1 MAKFYTDK
9 APTPVFAVTFVSNR
23 EGIIPKTA
31 IGKTGNT
38 ATNSTIS
45 NIEILNSKKAKIKEY
60 EDDLAKLTSYA
71 GGLITKDTLQKY
83 YDQADYKRTYETQTV
98 ANAITYVKT
107 LISKATNDLPNAE
120 TLSDAE
126 KALTD
131 SEYLIYSNLQ
141 IQNLDDGK
149 DLSQQSN
156 WYLREAE
163 VELTRDWPIQKAKLI
178 VTCKLLDNGSIPPLV
193 EVENGFVWTKNKDA
207 FVKLLPEGRFL
218 SADDE
223 VRIYA
228 GYKNDQ
234 CISMNDLDKYPFDFT
249 NLEVTGNI
257 PADSQD
263 GLKLQQLQAEKKAI
277 EDAINALKNPLTDP
291 LTVYYSIL
299 GVAALVAGGVYLY
312 GIAAPAATVIPAAA
326 TTTTGTAVGTTAAT
340 VPLGLPVPAR
350 ILAQQAAAR
359 TANTAAG
366 GTPVTVGN
374 TTINVSLPSNT
385 ITTPTVTVQSLTTGA
400 RVQNAL
406 GGTNVTAVKPGQ
418 VSNIN
423 NPSVTTTVNTAV
435 NTATKSQLATEG
447 SQFLNL
453 AKSAGSD
460 SGKLFQTI
468 SSYQKTLSASQSTT
482 FSQTFN
488 GNVGPKGAL
497 GAFALAVQAV
507 VATGAN
513 AEELSTSSST
523 ATRQASEPFK
533 AKLRDYLDGRRS
545 FDDNKELFRLLGEE
559 LVSVNNLIQILQKKA
574 GVKTKTYKSDPN
586 KIAPIFWGF
595 IDSVDFISNSN
606 AGVQIIYNLRD
617 RSRILADTKLV
628 TLPFLGTDASN
639 KNTFEG
645 LKHKTIESVY
655 RATNGGIY
663 LDNSYTSASSLAW
676 RSGFE
681 KGETI
686 NLYEDKDKK
695 ITDTK
700 SALASERL
708 KFTAAIEDP
717 ARWVLANSFLSSSD
731 IKKTDYN
738 NFDPLFHTWTLQG
751 PLVTGSG
758 NTTMQIINKS
768 PFEILS
774 YLAMTEVMPIDIFTS
789 HINGHFMFAPRIL
802 DTSGLYDEQRGN
814 RLYYFFDCFDKL
826 PEQRSLIK
834 DIRVMTSTIGVY
846 NRFTVLTADF
856 GSSINASLS
865 GLTSIV
871 DIASANTKNRKV
883 PVKQHVIVDPKVK
896 SDATNPQGAAQALA
910 LTTASS
916 MARDHTNI
924 IFKVIGDSSFYPGE
938 AVRVFNTVL
947 HSKGVFTFNATST
960 SSAVFLKSLYN
971 EVEKLK
977 VKAVEQ
983 GSGATKKVV
992 DLSAVIDSMRKV
1004 AGQDSDDL
1012 NQALPMYKVRAI
1024 THSLKANGNDA
1035 GYTTKIV
1042 AVADIL

>member
-9 APTPVFAVTFVSNR
+9 TPTPVFAVTFVSNR
-23 EGIIPKTA
+23 EGIIPKAA
-31 IGKTGNT
+31 IGKTGN
-38 ATNSTIS
+38 AVTNSSTS
-45 NIEILNSKKAKIKEY
+45 NVEILNSKKAKIKEY

-71 GGLITKDTLQKY
+71 GGLITKETLQKY

-98 ANAITYVKT
+98 SNAIAYVKT

-131 SEYLIYSNLQ
+131 NEYLIYSNLQ
-141 IQNLDDGK
+141 IQKTDDPT

-207 FVKLLPEGRFL
+207 FVEKLPTGRFL

-249 NLEVTGNI
+249 NLETTGDI
-257 PADSQD
+257 IADSAD
-263 GLKLQQLQAEKKAI
+263 GLQLQQLQAEKKAI
-277 EDAINALKNPLTDP
+277 EDAINTLKNPLTDITTIP
-291 LTVYYSIL
+291 LAIAGLASIFL
-299 GVAALVAGGVYLY
+299 GGALLF
-312 GIAAPAATVIPAAA
+312 PAAG
-326 TTTTGTAVGTTAAT
+326 TGTAVVAPTTT

-350 ILAQQAAAR
+350 ILAQQAAAANGSAAT
-359 TANTAAG
+359 TA
-366 GTPVTVGN
+366 
-374 TTINVSLPSNT
+374 TTIGTSA
-385 ITTPTVTVQSLTTGA
+385 TTG
-400 RVQNAL
+400 
-406 GGTNVTAVKPGQ
+406 
-418 VSNIN
+418 
-423 NPSVTTTVNTAV
+423 TTT
-435 NTATKSQLATEG
+435 
-447 SQFLNL
+447 
-453 AKSAGSD
+453 
-460 SGKLFQTI
+460 
-468 SSYQKTLSASQSTT
+468 
-482 FSQTFN
+482 
-488 GNVGPKGAL
+488 
-497 GAFALAVQAV
+497 
-507 VATGAN
+507 VATGASTTASVATGTSTAAAASTSATATGGTTYYFVRTSNQVIIDNTAKLLNAAKNGPQRADIIRDFTKTLTPKQSSDFFQRFNNIDKTTAVLFAGAFIAAATGAFTEGVN
-513 AEELSTSSST
+513 AEQTTKSS
-523 ATRQASEPFK
+523 SEPFK
-533 AKLRDYLDGRRS
+533 AKLRNYLEGRES
-545 FDDNKELFRLLGEE
+545 YKDNKELFRLLE
-559 LVSVNNLIQILQKKA
+559 LELAATNNLIQITQRKA
-574 GVKTKTYKSDPN
+574 GVETKTYKADPN

-663 LDNSYTSASSLAW
+663 LDNSYKTASTISW

-681 KGETI
+681 KGEVI
-686 NLYEDKDKK
+686 SLYEDADKK
-695 ITDTK
+695 IIDTK
-700 SALASERL
+700 SALAKERL
-708 KFTAAIEDP
+708 KYTAAIEDP
-717 ARWVLANSFLSSSD
+717 ARWVLANAFLSSSD
-731 IKKTDYN
+731 ILNKDYN
-738 NFDPLFHTWTLQG
+738 DFDPLFHTWTLQG

-758 NTTMQIINKS
+758 NNTMQIINKS

-856 GSSINASLS
+856 GNPTNASLS

-883 PVKQHVIVDPKVK
+883 PVKQHVIVDPKIK
-896 SDATNPQGAAQALA
+896 SNEGNKEGAAQALA

-947 HSKGVFTFNATST
+947 HSKGIFTFNATST
-960 SSAVFLKSLYN
+960 SSAVFLKKLYD
-971 EVEKLK
+971 EVQKLIETK
-977 VKAVEQ
+977 GIKQ
-983 GSGATKKVV
+983 GGANNKVV
-992 DLSAVIDSMRKV
+992 NLDAVIDSMRQV

-1012 NQALPMYKVRAI
+1012 NDALPMYKVRAI

>member
-23 EGIIPKTA
+23 EGIIPKDNKTNKAIKTFEANPEDFINDKYPLFLTDNGPNSLKEKDLRLVNKIKGFKEFALPALGNDPTKTTA
-31 IGKTGNT
+31 QGFSLDSLRKELNDLRRIQLPNYYDT
-38 ATNSTIS
+38 TNSSSGVST
-45 NIEILNSKKAKIKEY
+45 NAK
-60 EDDLAKLTSYA
+60 
-71 GGLITKDTLQKY
+71 
-83 YDQADYKRTYETQTV
+83 
-98 ANAITYVKT
+98 
-107 LISKATNDLPNAE
+107 
-120 TLSDAE
+120 
-126 KALTD
+126 D

-141 IQNLDDGK
+141 IQKTDDPT

-207 FVKLLPEGRFL
+207 FVEKLPTGRFL

-249 NLEVTGNI
+249 NLETTGDI
-257 PADSQD
+257 PAESQD
-263 GLKLQQLQAEKKAI
+263 GKDLIKYQA
-277 EDAINALKNPLTDP
+277 D
-291 LTVYYSIL
+291 
-299 GVAALVAGGVYLY
+299 
-312 GIAAPAATVIPAAA
+312 
-326 TTTTGTAVGTTAAT
+326 
-340 VPLGLPVPAR
+340 
-350 ILAQQAAAR
+350 
-359 TANTAAG
+359 
-366 GTPVTVGN
+366 
-374 TTINVSLPSNT
+374 
-385 ITTPTVTVQSLTTGA
+385 
-400 RVQNAL
+400 
-406 GGTNVTAVKPGQ
+406 
-418 VSNIN
+418 
-423 NPSVTTTVNTAV
+423 
-435 NTATKSQLATEG
+435 
-447 SQFLNL
+447 
-453 AKSAGSD
+453 
-460 SGKLFQTI
+460 
-468 SSYQKTLSASQSTT
+468 
-482 FSQTFN
+482 
-488 GNVGPKGAL
+488 
-497 GAFALAVQAV
+497 
-507 VATGAN
+507 
-513 AEELSTSSST
+513 
-523 ATRQASEPFK
+523 K
-533 AKLRDYLDGRRS
+533 AKLEEAVNKLSNPGSDGNTYLNFLPLLNIIGIINDANSGRVTYT
-545 FDDNKELFRLLGEE
+545 NNEGLLKA
-559 LVSVNNLIQILQKKA
+559 LQNSLAATNNLIQIIQRKA
-574 GVKTKTYKSDPN
+574 GVTNKTYKSDPN

-628 TLPFLGTDASN
+628 TLPFLGTDAN
-639 KNTFEG
+639 QKNTFEG

-663 LDNSYTSASSLAW
+663 LDNSYASASSLAW

-686 NLYEDKDKK
+686 NLYEENLNDKTKPAM
-695 ITDTK
+695 ITDPSQKK
-700 SALASERL
+700 SALSEQRL
-708 KFTAAIEDP
+708 KYVAAIEDS
-717 ARWVLANSFLSSSD
+717 ARWVLANAFLSSSD
-731 IKKTDYN
+731 IKGKKLND
-738 NFDPLFHTWTLQG
+738 FDPLFHTWTLQG

-758 NTTMQIINKS
+758 NNTMQIINKS

-774 YLAMTEVMPIDIFTS
+774 YLAVTEVMPIDIFTS

-834 DIRVMTSTIGVY
+834 DIRVQTSTIGVY

-871 DIASANTKNRKV
+871 DLASANTKNRKV

-896 SDATNPQGAAQALA
+896 SGEGNPQGAAQALA
-910 LTTASS
+910 LTTAST
-916 MARDHTNI
+916 MARDNTTI
-924 IFKVIGDSSFYPGE
+924 IFKIIGDSSFYPGE

-960 SSAVFLKSLYN
+960 SSAVFLKSLYD

-992 DLSAVIDSMRKV
+992 DLSSVIDRMRKV

>member
-9 APTPVFAVTFVSNR
+9 TPTPVFAVTFVSNR
-23 EGIIPKTA
+23 KGIIPSNKDTINKDGTVTPNKTNPNTQVED
-31 IGKTGNT
+31 ITNDSYKFSSDIIKQGYLNKVNRIKTFKT
-38 ATNSTIS
+38 TIVAQ
-45 NIEILNSKKAKIKEY
+45 AKREKNQDYLSGTIY
-60 EDDLAKLTSYA
+60 N
-71 GGLITKDTLQKY
+71 GGLAVDDSSFFGYSLDSLRQELINYERENAAGYLPANTNISSPSNPVSSEIDTTK
-83 YDQADYKRTYETQTV
+83 
-98 ANAITYVKT
+98 
-107 LISKATNDLPNAE
+107 
-120 TLSDAE
+120 
-126 KALTD
+126 D

-141 IQNLDDGK
+141 IQKTDDPT

-156 WYLREAE
+156 WFLREAE

-178 VTCKLLDNGSIPPLV
+178 VACKLLDNGSVAPLV
-193 EVENGFVWTKNKDA
+193 EIEKGFVWSKDKDNN
-207 FVKLLPEGRFL
+207 FIEKLPTGRFL

-249 NLEVTGNI
+249 NLETTGDI
-257 PADSQD
+257 VASSAD
-263 GLKLQQLQAEKKAI
+263 GLQLQQLQAEKKAI
-277 EDAINALKNPLTDP
+277 EDAISNLQNPLSDKV
-291 LTVYYSIL
+291 LWYSIAIGIL
-299 GVAALVAGGVYLY
+299 SGVAAV
-312 GIAAPAATVIPAAA
+312 AATGGTIGTSIFGGGTAISTTATTGTTVA
-326 TTTTGTAVGTTAAT
+326 TTTATTGTTTTAVSTAADLAYTKAFDAAFTQAINQGLSRSAATQAATQAAQYAT
-340 VPLGLPVPAR
+340 VPANTTVALTA
-350 ILAQQAAAR
+350 AQQEAAVLAR
-359 TANTAAG
+359 QIAATNTPA
-366 GTPVTVGN
+366 
-374 TTINVSLPSNT
+374 TTIE
-385 ITTPTVTVQSLTTGA
+385 
-400 RVQNAL
+400 
-406 GGTNVTAVKPGQ
+406 
-418 VSNIN
+418 
-423 NPSVTTTVNTAV
+423 
-435 NTATKSQLATEG
+435 LAG
-447 SQFLNL
+447 
-453 AKSAGSD
+453 AKSAAEI
-460 SGKLFQTI
+460 LAT
-468 SSYQKTLSASQSTT
+468 KTYDAAFTQAINQGLSKSAATKAAYIAVAGLGVTTVAS
-482 FSQTFN
+482 
-488 GNVGPKGAL
+488 P
-497 GAFALAVQAV
+497 ALAGESVPAYKP
-507 VATGAN
+507 T
-513 AEELSTSSST
+513 T
-523 ATRQASEPFK
+523 
-533 AKLRDYLDGRRS
+533 RDYLDGRQS
-545 FDDNKELFRLLGEE
+545 FNDNKALFYQLNLELAATTA
-559 LVSVNNLIQILQKKA
+559 LIQVVQRKA
-574 GVKTKTYKSDPN
+574 GVAIKDYKSDPN

-663 LDNSYTSASSLAW
+663 LDNSYKTASTISW

-686 NLYEDKDKK
+686 NLYEEDLKDK
-695 ITDTK
+695 TK
-700 SALASERL
+700 PKTILEQRSALSQQRL
-708 KFTAAIEDP
+708 KYVAAIEDP
-717 ARWVLANSFLSSSD
+717 ARWVIANAFLSSSD
-731 IKKTDYN
+731 ILKKDYN

-758 NTTMQIINKS
+758 NNTMQIINKS

-774 YLAMTEVMPIDIFTS
+774 YLAITEVMPIDIFTS

-834 DIRVMTSTIGVY
+834 DIRVQTSTIGVY

-856 GSSINASLS
+856 GSSTNASLS

-896 SDATNPQGAAQALA
+896 QFEVNPQGAAQALA

-916 MARDHTNI
+916 MARDNTTI

-947 HSKGVFTFNATST
+947 HSKGTFTFNATST
-960 SSAVFLKSLYN
+960 STAVFLKSLYD
-971 EVEKLK
+971 EVEKI
-977 VKAVEQ
+977 KATAVQQ
-983 GSGATKKVV
+983 GGANNKVV
-992 DLSAVIDSMRKV
+992 DLSTVIDRMRKV
-1004 AGQDSDDL
+1004 AGQSSDDL
-1012 NQALPMYKVRAI
+1012 NDALPMYKVRAI

-1042 AVADIL
+1042 AIADIL